1 MNKFLA
7 IGSVSGFIS
16 VALGAFGAHALK
28 ERLDPHMLDVFKTGV
43 QYQFYHTFAIIAV
56 AILLKYFSDNSLL
69 NYAGY
74 LFLIGIILFSGS
86 LYTMA
91 LTDITKLGIVTPFGG
106 LCFLAGWALLFLS
119 VWKMK

>member
-86 LYTMA
+86 LYAMA
-91 LTDITKLGIVTPFGG
+91 LTDVTKLGIVTPFGG

-119 VWKMK
+119 VMKMK

>member
-7 IGSVSGFIS
+7 LGSVSGFIA

-28 ERLDPHMLDVFKTGV
+28 DKLDPHMLDVYKTGV

-69 NYAGY
+69 TYAGY

-91 LTDITKLGIVTPFGG
+91 LTDVKVLGAVTPFGG
-106 LCFLAGWALLFLS
+106 LCFLAGWALLFVS
-119 VWKMK
+119 VWRMK